1 MCCAS
6 EAPGEELL
14 DFDLH
19 GHVRRQLVLA
29 PGNAMLEFSS
39 DLRGNLVMCLEAKN
53 LEESILLL
61 RRKIGFV
68 PAKRRGGKQ
77 VRQMPLRLILF
88 ERILAVPLCEY
99 EESLMPEDGH
109 LTLVPLES
117 EEVEDEGVDNLVRE
131 GVLLVEKDADEET
144 VGTCSCRRSWS
155 ILWAHGGLWK
165 GALDGPVYSISAS
178 LRRAAPECSTGTD
191 TFVNTEPRMAASRKV
206 HVPLCT
212 SKVSGRARCGKNGK
226 DLPRKAETGG
236 P

>member
-1 MCCAS
+1 MCRAS
-6 EAPGEELL
+6 EAPEAELL

-29 PGNAMLEFSS
+29 AGYAMLQFSS
-39 DLRGNLVMCLEAKN
+39 NLRGDLVVCLKAKN
-53 LEESILLL
+53 LQESILLL

-68 PAKRRGGKQ
+68 PAERRGKRS
-77 VRQMPLRLILF
+77 VRCRSG
-88 ERILAVPLCEY
+88 RSAVGRVLAVPLCEY
-99 EESLMPEDGH
+99 EESLMPKDGH
-109 LTLVPLES
+109 LALVPLES

-131 GVLLVEKDADEET
+131 GVLLVEKDANEET
-144 VGTCSCRRSWS
+144 VGTCSCRSSS
-155 ILWAHGGLWK
+155 IFGAHEGLWK

-212 SKVSGRARCGKNGK
+212 SKVSWAARDEQNIR